1 MKNNIFKNYNG
12 NKINLNNKKK
22 NIFVNHI
29 KIIGIH
35 PNKQDIKTFY
45 NIPDNMLIYTG
56 CYPIKYNEKT
66 KKIECNKNSI
76 QISIKVIGLTIDE
89 SFFMLENI
97 DQKSRYIDAFREIK
111 YYEYIRE
118 NIIKTFVCPNF
129 VVMYTYFTC
138 NNSDIDFSEINKI
151 KKIGTSIEYINYY
164 NSQLKNSNVILS
176 GGNNNTISQLES
188 RVNIHNIPNSKSQLS
203 NNSKY
208 NLNNSISMSESHLN
222 IHDKIN
228 NALQSDSSLS
238 DKSSSEKYKKINN
251 ALQSTSSL
259 SNKSNSEKYKKINNV
274 LQSDKFDY
282 DKSNSNN
289 LEDNKSKLNLSKS
302 EFHKPNSEKTDFN
315 KIGSKFTKNLQN
327 SESESESESRSNSDS
342 EFKSEFNDKSFTGMR
357 KKRKYVN
364 KKSYYKKRIY
374 EYSGQNIYILTESP
388 TCNFHGWTLQRKITK
403 DNIVTLLE
411 SGYYPE
417 NVWQSII
424 FQLIVSLYVLFKHNI
439 AFHDFSLEENVF
451 IKKIDIYDN
460 KIKCWKYII
469 DGIDF
474 YIPNYGFILL
484 IDTNFKDVTYTNLNI
499 PTHKIYGSFFNDIGI
514 TNNHIS
520 EICMR
525 GIRKILSSNM
535 FINEF
540 INGIK
545 PPDNILLMLD
555 NMQRDL
561 MNKNSFKFD
570 SFFLKHMG
578 IFLNNRIGSF
588 VNDTE
593 KQNIKF
599 GNISSQLTK
608 GKIVTYQQNFNT
620 YVFVMFLRFEHD
632 ILNTQFKKIRTNA
645 VVLTRHSPIYKIMFN
660 NKNTIDINFIET
672 KVPITSLF
680 EYNEL
685 IVQYVNPFDI
695 SLMENELYETYT
707 I

>member
-1 MKNNIFKNYNG
+1 MLPINKNTNIYSFVSNRIYLYDFMKNNIFKNYNG

-66 KKIECNKNSI
+66 KKTECSKNSI
-76 QISIKVIGLTIDE
+76 QISIKVIGLTINE

-164 NSQLKNSNVILS
+164 NSQLKNSNVIIG
-176 GGNNNTISQLES
+176 GGNNNSISQLES
-188 RVNIHNIPNSKSQLS
+188 RVNIHNKPNNKSQLS
-203 NNSKY
+203 NYNKY
-208 NLNNSISMSESHLN
+208 DLNNSISVSESHLN

-228 NALQSDSSLS
+228 NALHSD
-238 DKSSSEKYKKINN
+238 
-251 ALQSTSSL
+251 SSL
-259 SNKSNSEKYKKINNV
+259 SNKSNSNSERYKKTNNA
-274 LQSDKFDY
+274 LHS

-289 LEDNKSKLNLSKS
+289 LEHNKTKLNLSKS
-302 EFHKPNSEKTDFN
+302 EFHKSNSEKIDFS
-315 KIGSKFTKNLQN
+315 KVGSKFTKNLQN
-327 SESESESESRSNSDS
+327 SKLEFDLDSDS
-342 EFKSEFNDKSFTGMR
+342 DSDSDSEFNDKSFTGMR
-357 KKRKYVN
+357 KKRKYTN
-364 KKSYYKKRIY
+364 IKSYNKKRIY

-388 TCNFHGWTLQRKITK
+388 TCNFHGWTLQKKITK
-403 DNIVTLLE
+403 DNIVTLLD

-424 FQLIVSLYVLFKHNI
+424 FQLVVSLYVLFKHNI

-469 DGIDF
+469 DGVDF

-484 IDTNFKDVTYTNLNI
+484 IDTNYKDVTQTNLNV

-520 EICMR
+520 EICMM

-578 IFLNNRIGSF
+578 IFLNNKIGSF

-608 GKIVTYQQNFNT
+608 GKIVAYQQNFNT

-645 VVLTRHSPIYKIMFN
+645 VVLTRYSPIYKIMFN
-660 NKNTIDINFIET
+660 NKNTIDVNFIET